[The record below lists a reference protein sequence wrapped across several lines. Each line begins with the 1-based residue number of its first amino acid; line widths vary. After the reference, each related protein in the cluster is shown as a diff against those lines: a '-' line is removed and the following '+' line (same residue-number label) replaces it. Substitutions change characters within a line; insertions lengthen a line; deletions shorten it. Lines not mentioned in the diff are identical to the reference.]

1 MITRALRIGGAPL
14 LRPLPRFLSTT
25 STLRNASPEWE
36 SLIGGRAGVER
47 KRQLFE
53 QKYQHVLEKKAK
65 EQGLTVEQLKE
76 KAAGLL
82 KAKEAVKRAENLNK
96 KGPVEAGSVDTRKE
110 GEGEKGNVTKPVPSS
125 QKGPSQAKPAYKKGE
140 SPVKVRSF
148 TFSLAQKSSADE
160 MDSLTALTRDHGLV
174 KSTRFELFCTLD
186 PLDDLPSS
194 ERVPLSRDPD
204 RDLPEDD
211 LEREEVPSV
220 YSAIAEGRRWR
231 SARWNSNSSSC
242 RNACTRELYLF
253 PVRLPSLTS
262 TRLTKLFKSR

>member
-14 LRPLPRFLSTT
+14 LRPSPRFLSTT

-82 KAKEAVKRAENLNK
+82 KAKEAVKRAENLSK

-110 GEGEKGNVTKPVPSS
+110 GEGEKANVTKPLPSS

-140 SPVKVRSF
+140 SPVKVSSF
-148 TFSLAQKSSADE
+148 ASHIARKTYTD
-160 MDSLTALTRDHGLV
+160 DSDPLVALTRDYGPIE
-174 KSTRFELFCTLD
+174 STRPEFFCTLD

-194 ERVPLSRDPD
+194 ERVPLSRYTD
-204 RDLPEDD
+204 
-211 LEREEVPSV
+211 
-220 YSAIAEGRRWR
+220 
-231 SARWNSNSSSC
+231 
-242 RNACTRELYLF
+242 
-253 PVRLPSLTS
+253 
-262 TRLTKLFKSR
+262 